1 MNKFDETKKEQSMSE
16 YETIV
21 IEKRGQVDWLT
32 LNRPEALN
40 AITTPMVTE
49 LRDYFGGLAED
60 KKTRIV
66 VMRGAGRAFCAG
78 LDIKASRSKT
88 YELPFGGGMGFQGYL
103 AEVYIRMR
111 RCPQPIISLVQ
122 GPACGGG
129 FSFVLA
135 SDIRVAGESARMN
148 AAFIRIGLSACD
160 MGSSYFLPRLVG
172 TSVASELML
181 TGRFINAERA
191 LATNLVSEVV
201 PDDQLEAAAQSYIDE
216 MLTTSPMGLRLTK
229 EGLNMAIDA
238 AGLEAAMA
246 IENRNQLMCSKTSD
260 AKEGMMA
267 FIEKRAPNYTGE

>member
-1 MNKFDETKKEQSMSE
+1 MSE

-60 KKTRIV
+60 KETRIV

-267 FIEKRAPNYTGE
+267 FIEKRAPNYTGK

>member
-1 MNKFDETKKEQSMSE
+1 MNKFDEIKKEQSMSE

-60 KKTRIV
+60 KETRIV

-229 EGLNMAIDA
+229 EGLNLAIDA

-260 AKEGMMA
+260 VKEGMMA
-267 FIEKRAPNYTGE
+267 FIEKRAPNYTGN